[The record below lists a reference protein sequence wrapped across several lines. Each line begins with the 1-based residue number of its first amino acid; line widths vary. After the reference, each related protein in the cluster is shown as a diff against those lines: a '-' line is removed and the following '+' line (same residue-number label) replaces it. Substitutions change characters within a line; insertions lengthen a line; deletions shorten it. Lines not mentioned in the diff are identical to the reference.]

1 MKQDITTAR
10 KLAEQHLDQMMQ
22 ILNPRVGFTF
32 DAGNTAYLA
41 DLQNQRLILDR
52 EPNESEKAA
61 LMAYAVEL
69 ELRTKGN
76 MAFEHHGQIYTDEG
90 ERGYWR
96 YTLDRQARKWNAE
109 EVPLLDF
116 IQISNFV
123 EKHTPS
129 EADRA
134 RRSKEDM
141 ERLAAGQMQKP
152 DGPIKEE

>member
-32 DAGNTAYLA
+32 DAGNTAFLA

-69 ELRTKGN
+69 QLRTGGN
-76 MAFEHHGQIYTDEG
+76 MEFEWDGKLYIHEP
-90 ERGYWR
+90 EKGYWV
-96 YTLDRQARKWNAE
+96 YSLDRQARKWNAE
-109 EVPLLDF
+109 QLPLQDF
-116 IQISNFV
+116 ILIHNFV
-123 EKHTPS
+123 KEQTTS
-129 EADRA
+129 EEDRA
-134 RRSKEDM
+134 ARAKEDM
-141 ERLAAGQMQKP
+141 ERIAGQMNKP
-152 DGPIKEE
+152 TGPIKEE